1 MAIGCE
7 HGAACHDGTEPSAAS
22 APEASRAWLLVEHPG
37 PWPAEAAEAELLAL
51 IRRALT
57 AALDRHDDVP
67 TAHLLRARVLAADR
81 LPGQAMVTAGT
92 LLDKSRTGAR
102 DINKFYG
109 TTGPNYLR

>member
-1 MAIGCE
+1 
-7 HGAACHDGTEPSAAS
+7 
-22 APEASRAWLLVEHPG
+22 
-37 PWPAEAAEAELLAL
+37 
-51 IRRALT
+51 
-57 AALDRHDDVP
+57 
-67 TAHLLRARVLAADR
+67 VLAADR